1 MIKFF
6 RRIRQQLLSENK
18 FSKYLFYA
26 IGEIFLVVI
35 GILIAL
41 YINNL
46 NQKQK
51 DRDYELTMLSQVH
64 DELKKDYKNSKAS
77 LPYFQGLLHNIK
89 EVVKIKSDENYPS
102 DSLQFHMD
110 QILDF
115 GISTS
120 FNTSAFDGIE
130 SGGLDK
136 ISNPEIRLAL
146 SDLYGNAIPSSR
158 DWVNEII
165 RESLFKRSDLMF
177 EIFQPNLVSTEQNTI
192 TSIIVVDDPS
202 IIRNNPKVDEM
213 LASLNWPI
221 PIAIRLLENLLRKM
235 EHLMVLI
242 EEELN
247 S

>member
-146 SDLYGNAIPSSR
+146 S
-158 DWVNEII
+158 
-165 RESLFKRSDLMF
+165 
-177 EIFQPNLVSTEQNTI
+177 
-192 TSIIVVDDPS
+192 
-202 IIRNNPKVDEM
+202 
-213 LASLNWPI
+213 
-221 PIAIRLLENLLRKM
+221 
-235 EHLMVLI
+235 
-242 EEELN
+242 
-247 S
+247 